1 MVLKAVRVYIVVILF
16 ALLLGA
22 CSDDAITFNDEN
34 LENAVLDE
42 LRINEELTESGVE
55 TVTELDLSGE
65 NIESLNG
72 IDALYNLEVLDVS
85 NNNIDDISFIM
96 ELDSLE
102 EFIIVANP
110 LLEDREQSELLDQ
123 LSEQGVNVIETQ
135 QLGDPDGP
143 GGFLWQVESEDTT
156 VYLLGTIHAGTRD
169 FYPLH
174 ESIETAYDE
183 ADVVVPEIDLNDL
196 NMYDMQQTQQELGM
210 YEEGTTIED
219 YVTDEVYEQLD
230 EVISDLGMDLEMV
243 NRYKPWLLS
252 SLVQSLR
259 LQQLGYLHGVDEYFL
274 NQAAID
280 GKEVEAL
287 ETFESQLEVLAS
299 PSEEYQMAMLEDSLV
314 SLEQFDQEMSE
325 MFELYKAGDPED
337 LVDYLF
343 DEDATVSDDEEA
355 FMEELNDNRNYN
367 MAEQIDEFLQSNDGR
382 TYFVIVGA
390 AHLIIEPHIVSILE
404 EEGYTVDHIH

>member
-1 MVLKAVRVYIVVILF
+1 MKTNKVYILFILL

-22 CSDDAITFNDEN
+22 CSDDTITFNDEN

-55 TVTELDLSGE
+55 TVTSLDLSGE
-65 NIESLNG
+65 NIDSLSG
-72 IDALYNLEVLDVS
+72 IEALYNLEVLDVS
-85 NNNIDDISFIM
+85 NNNIEDVSVLL
-96 ELDSLE
+96 ELNSLE
-102 EFIIVANP
+102 EVTIAANP
-110 LLEDREQSELLDQ
+110 VIEDREQSELLDE
-123 LSEQGVNVIETQ
+123 LSEQGTVVIESQ

-143 GGFLWQVESEDTT
+143 GGFLWQVENEETT

-174 ESIETAYDE
+174 ESIETAYYE

-196 NMYDMQQTQQELGM
+196 NMYEMQQIQQELGM
-210 YEEGTTIED
+210 YEEGETIED
-219 YVTDEVYEQLD
+219 HVSNEMYEQLD
-230 EVISDLGMDLEMV
+230 ETISDLGMSIEMV
-243 NRYKPWLLS
+243 ESYKPWLLS
-252 SLVQSLR
+252 SLIQSLR

-287 ETFESQLEVLAS
+287 ETFESQFEVLAS
-299 PSEEYQMAMLEDSLV
+299 PSEEYQMTMLEQSLV
-314 SLEQFDQEMSE
+314 SLDQFDEE
-325 MFELYKAGDPED
+325 ITTMFELYKAGDADD
-337 LVDYLF
+337 LIGYLF
-343 DEDATVSDDEEA
+343 DEDATVTEEEEA
-355 FMEELNDNRNYN
+355 YMEELNDNRNYN
-367 MAEQIDEFLQSNDGR
+367 MAEQIDEYLTTNDGK

-404 EEGYTVDHIH
+404 EEGYSVNHIH